1 MRIYIIITL
10 VLVSL
15 AACKDSKSSKY
26 IIPPEKMVPV
36 LMDMHLTYALQ
47 SSSELRKLAREV
59 DSVDVYSYVFNKHN
73 ISRIRFDS
81 TIAWYSRNPE
91 LFTDIYDQVI
101 MQLTQLKDSITPS
114 FDD

>member
-1 MRIYIIITL
+1 MRIYIIIAL
-10 VLVSL
+10 ISMSL
-15 AACKDSKSSKY
+15 AACKDSKSGWY
-26 IIPPEKMVPV
+26 IIPPETLVPV

-59 DSVDVYSYVFNKHN
+59 DSVDVYSYVFDKHN
-73 ISRIRFDS
+73 ISRVSFDS

-101 MQLTQLKDSITPS
+101 MQLTQLQDSIAPK
-114 FDD
+114 FDE